1 MTPSKFDH
9 EAAREPE
16 WSQLM
21 AAAQDGD
28 RLAYE
33 RLLRQILPFIRSI
46 AGRQHRA
53 SDRVE
58 DVVQDVLLTIHRV
71 RHTYDPGRPLAP
83 WLAAIAKRRS
93 IDARRRSGRI
103 GAWEQTAP
111 DRLETFP
118 DPATNRQIE
127 LDDKRDSLHRALK
140 DLPRKQR
147 EAVELVKIRGL
158 SVAEA
163 ATASGQSE
171 GAIKVNIHRALRA
184 LRALFKDR

>member
-1 MTPSKFDH
+1 VAVDA
-9 EAAREPE
+9 ERDER
-16 WSQLM
+16 WSSEM
-21 AAAQDGD
+21 AAAQSGD
-28 RLAYE
+28 AAAYE
-33 RLLRQILPFIRSI
+33 RLLRDILPFLRGL
-46 AGRQHRA
+46 ARR
-53 SDRVE
+53 DRVPSDLVE
-58 DVVQDVLLTIHRV
+58 DIVQDTLLTIHHV